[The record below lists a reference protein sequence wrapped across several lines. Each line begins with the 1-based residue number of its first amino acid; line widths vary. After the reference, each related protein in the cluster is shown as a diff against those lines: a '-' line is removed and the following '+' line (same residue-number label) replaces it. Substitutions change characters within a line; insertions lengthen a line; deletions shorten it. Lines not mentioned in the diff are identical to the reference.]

1 MEKGGQMDRKKKS
14 IISILEILI
23 VIGIVTA
30 IMIAREPDSGKIQSN
45 QKITESIEMSIQEAD
60 ITREKETLP
69 ERQTEEKTSNNIKYD
84 ANLQIEENSQ
94 ENVIDVQEAFESET
108 SEGVGKEKDS
118 KANNEKDTVG
128 KEDLESTTE
137 LWGEFY

>member
-1 MEKGGQMDRKKKS
+1 MDTKKKT
-14 IISILEILI
+14 IISILAILI
-23 VIGIVTA
+23 VIGIVNA
-30 IMIAREPDSGKIQSN
+30 IMIARKPDSGKIQSN

-94 ENVIDVQEAFESET
+94 ENVIDVQEAFELET

-128 KEDLESTTE
+128 KEDLETTTE